1 MARLLLK
8 EEQQKLDH
16 EFSELTGLPP
26 IVLMEQAASGL
37 SGMIESLLD
46 SFEPRD
52 ENDFDVLFVAGPG
65 RNGGDGW
72 ASARQL
78 MAQGYEV
85 IVYDAAKDFETS
97 GDVFLNKSAYRRLGG
112 KIVTERDELQNSLP
126 LIVVDAL
133 FGTGFD
139 ASKPL
144 SDRAKAALSLMADLK
159 EKDIC
164 VVACDI
170 PSGVDANTGYAVY
183 EAVKADFTGTFGRK
197 KVGLVTHPGLLYA
210 GEVMEFPIS
219 MSDEFVEHALER
231 ERYVCQLDADSA
243 SDKRKDHAPDG
254 HKGQFG
260 RVMLIGGAEGM
271 TGALILA
278 ARATEKMGVGYTM
291 LRAPEAQLP
300 IIASAVP
307 SALLS
312 SVPEE
317 GMETKRDLPE
327 PDVIA
332 IGSGAGKDPW
342 VKKAINHLLRQPM
355 PIIIDADGLNA
366 LSRMMGAYDIL
377 KERYEKGLPPAVLTP
392 HPGEFLRLAPESSML
407 LSKDRAEAAREL
419 AQRTGSIIVLK
430 GMATVVAMPDGDVYI
445 NSTGNV
451 GLAKGGS
458 GDVLTGM
465 IAGLAAQMDSIFD
478 AVKRA
483 VYLHG
488 LVADIASEKY
498 LSETVITPEDLIATI
513 GEALL
518 C

>member
-1 MARLLLK
+1 MTRLLTK
-8 EEQQKLDH
+8 EEQQKLDR
-16 EFSELTGLPP
+16 EFSEVTGLPS
-26 IVLMEQAASGL
+26 IVLMEQAAAGL
-37 SGMIESLLD
+37 SGVIEHLLE
-46 SFEPRD
+46 SFEVREKD
-52 ENDFDVLFVAGPG
+52 DFDVLFVVGPG

-72 ASARQL
+72 AAARQL
-78 MAQGYEV
+78 LAIGYEV
-85 IVYDAAKDFETS
+85 IVYDAAHDLKLM
-97 GDVFLNKSAYRRLGG
+97 GDAELNKHAYRRLGG
-112 KIVTERDELQNSLP
+112 RIISERDELDQSLP

-139 ASKPL
+139 ASKEL
-144 SDRAKAALSLMADLK
+144 SKEASAAFSLMEDLK

-164 VVACDI
+164 FVACDI
-170 PSGVDANTGYAVY
+170 PSGVDANTGHAIYQ
-183 EAVKADFTGTFGRK
+183 AVKADFTCTFGRK

-210 GEVMEFPIS
+210 GEVLEFPIS
-219 MSDEFVEHALER
+219 MNDDFVEHAIER
-231 ERYVCQLDADSA
+231 ERCVCQLDAHSA
-243 SDKRKDHAPDG
+243 SDKRKLREVDG

-260 RVMLIGGAEGM
+260 RVMLIGGSEGM

-312 SVPEE
+312 AVPEE
-317 GMETKRDLPE
+317 GTETRRDLPE

-332 IGSGAGKDPW
+332 IGSGAGNDPW
-342 VKKAINHLLRQPM
+342 VKKAVNHLLRQPM

-377 KERYEKGLPPAVLTP
+377 KERREKGLPPAVLTP

-407 LSKDRAEAAREL
+407 LSQDRAEAAREL
-419 AQRTGSIIVLK
+419 AARTGSIIVLK
-430 GMATVVAMPDGDVYI
+430 GMATVVAMPDGDVFI
-445 NSTGNV
+445 NTTGNV

-465 IAGLAAQMDSIFD
+465 ISGLAAQTDSIED

-498 LSETVITPEDLIATI
+498 LSESVVTPEDLIDTI